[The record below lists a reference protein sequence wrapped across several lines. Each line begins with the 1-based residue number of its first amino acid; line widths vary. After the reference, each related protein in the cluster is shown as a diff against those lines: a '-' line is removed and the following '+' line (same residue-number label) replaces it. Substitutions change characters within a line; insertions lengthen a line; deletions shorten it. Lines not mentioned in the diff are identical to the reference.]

1 MAVAAPATGV
11 EREAYVPSPYGAVS
25 VSPYSI
31 LMSPTGNP
39 SSSAMIWANV
49 VSWPWPCVWT
59 PIRAR
64 TLPVGWTRI
73 SHESNIFSPRM
84 SKSCDGPAPTI
95 SVKLLMPMPMSSPR
109 SRFSACSL
117 RSSS

>member
-1 MAVAAPATGV
+1 
-11 EREAYVPSPYGAVS
+11 
-25 VSPYSI
+25 
-31 LMSPTGNP
+31 
-39 SSSAMIWANV
+39 MIWAKV
-49 VSWPWPCVWT
+49 VSWPWPCDWT
-59 PIRAR
+59 PIRAS

-73 SHESNIFSPRM
+73 SHESNILMPRM

-117 RSSS
+117 RRPA

>member
-1 MAVAAPATGV
+1 MALA
-11 EREAYVPSPYGAVS
+11 
-25 VSPYSI
+25 
-31 LMSPTGNP
+31 L
-39 SSSAMIWANV
+39 
-49 VSWPWPCVWT
+49 VWT

-95 SVKLLMPMPMSSPR
+95 SVKLLIPMPIELAALALLGLLAAEPR
-109 SRFSACSL
+109 IVDERHCPAQGLGVVPPESYSQPVGVL
-117 RSSS
+117 